1 VKFVDY
7 VTISVRSGRGG
18 AGAATFRRAKYEP
31 KGGPSGGDGGSG
43 GSVYMEA
50 DSNLYTLL
58 DLRYNRHHFAENG
71 KPGQRD
77 QKTGTSG
84 DDIVLRVPPGTI
96 ARDGTTE
103 EIIGEVVEQGD
114 RVLLAKG
121 GRGGLGNVHFKSA
134 TNQAPRYSQPGEP
147 AEEREVTL
155 ELKLLAD
162 VGLVGFPNAGKSTL
176 ISALSAARPKVADY
190 PFTTLEPNLGMV
202 YVGDYRSFV
211 MADIPGIIEGASEGR
226 GLGIQFLKHIERNA
240 VLLFVIP
247 VDVENAGGQY
257 DTLLAELQA
266 FNPELLDKP
275 RLLAL
280 TKTDLLPPD
289 MAAEFVADISRN
301 LPADLQIVAVSAVAH
316 QGLDVLKESLWKEV
330 QTAHEGRE
338 L

>member
-1 VKFVDY
+1 
-7 VTISVRSGRGG
+7 
-18 AGAATFRRAKYEP
+18 
-31 KGGPSGGDGGSG
+31 
-43 GSVYMEA
+43 
-50 DSNLYTLL
+50 
-58 DLRYNRHHFAENG
+58 
-71 KPGQRD
+71 
-77 QKTGTSG
+77 
-84 DDIVLRVPPGTI
+84 
-96 ARDGTTE
+96 
-103 EIIGEVVEQGD
+103 
-114 RVLLAKG
+114 
-121 GRGGLGNVHFKSA
+121 
-134 TNQAPRYSQPGEP
+134 
-147 AEEREVTL
+147 
-155 ELKLLAD
+155 
-162 VGLVGFPNAGKSTL
+162 
-176 ISALSAARPKVADY
+176 
-190 PFTTLEPNLGMV
+190 
-202 YVGDYRSFV
+202 